1 MDKVFTI
8 AYREFMYNLRRPAF
22 LFAVF
27 GTPLIIIA
35 ALVLSVGLIGS
46 GPDVG
51 EYGTVGYVDN
61 SAAQVLAPGETL
73 EDYPDLFVRY
83 ESHEAADEAAR
94 AGTLAAYFELP
105 ENYLNNG
112 EVVLYTMESAP
123 EGLYDAIEELLAKNL
138 SVGVPNEIAVDLLAN
153 GASFD
158 VTAYDVNRTFDES
171 GGFFVIFMPIIFGFL
186 LIMSSVTTST
196 FLMNGLVEEK
206 TNRIMEVL
214 ITSVRPS
221 ELLLGKLLGMG
232 ALGLMQIV
240 LLLGAGIVGLNIAQQ
255 NNVLNGLTIPPD
267 LIVLAILYYLLS
279 YFLLAAVSIA
289 IGAVVGTEQES
300 RQLSAFMVMP
310 VMIPYMLLVTFIID
324 PNGTLP
330 TLLSLIPITAPM
342 AILMRTGMT
351 NVPLWQ
357 IGVSVAGLVILNVL
371 VMWGASRLFRWGVLS
386 TSKMPGLGRIIQ
398 ALRGR
403 APAITPQPRQTEA
416 L

>member
-27 GTPLIIIA
+27 GTPLIIIV
-35 ALVLSVGLIGS
+35 ALVLSIGLIDS
-46 GPDVG
+46 GPDLS
-51 EYGTVGYVDN
+51 EYGTVGYVDS
-61 SAAQVLAPGETL
+61 SAGQVLAPGETL

-83 ESHEAADEAAR
+83 ESKDAADEAAR

-105 ENYLNNG
+105 EDYLDSG
-112 EVVLYTMESAP
+112 QVTLYTMQPAP
-123 EGLYDAIEELLAKNL
+123 DGLFDAIEDLLSRNL
-138 SVGVPNEIAVDLLAN
+138 SVGIPNEIAVDLLTN
-153 GASFD
+153 GASFN
-158 VTAYDVNRTFDES
+158 VTAYDVNRTFDED
-171 GGFFVIFMPIIFGFL
+171 GGFFVVFMPIIFGFL

-214 ITSVRPS
+214 ITSVKPS

-240 LLLGAGIVGLNIAQQ
+240 LLLVAGVVGLSIAQQ
-255 NNVLNGLTIPPD
+255 NNILSGLTIPPD
-267 LIVLAILYYLLS
+267 LMVLAIIYYLLS

-289 IGAVVGTEQES
+289 IGAVVGSEQES
-300 RQLSAFMVMP
+300 RQLSAFMVLP
-310 VMIPYMLLVTFIID
+310 VMLPYILLVSFIID
-324 PNGTLP
+324 PNGTVP
-330 TLLSLIPITAPM
+330 TLLSLIPFTAPM
-342 AILMRTGMT
+342 AILMRTGLT

-357 IGVSVAGLVILNVL
+357 IAVSITGLVILNVI
-371 VMWGASRLFRWGVLS
+371 VMWGAARLFRWGVLS
-386 TSKMPGLGRIIQ
+386 TNKMPGLGRIIQ

-403 APAITPQPRQTEA
+403 APAIAPQSRQTEA

>member
-27 GTPLIIIA
+27 GTPLIIIV
-35 ALVLSVGLIGS
+35 ALVLSIGLIDS
-46 GPDVG
+46 GPDLS
-51 EYGTVGYVDN
+51 EYGTVGYVDS
-61 SAAQVLAPGETL
+61 SAAQVLAPGEPL
-73 EDYPDLFVRY
+73 EDYPDLFARY
-83 ESHEAADEAAR
+83 ETTEAADEAAR

-105 ENYLNNG
+105 EEYLDNG
-112 EVVLYTMESAP
+112 QVILYTMQPAP
-123 EGLYDAIEELLAKNL
+123 DGLFDAIEDLLATNL
-138 SVGVPNEIAVDLLAN
+138 AVGIPNEIAVDLLAN

-158 VTAYDVNRTFDES
+158 VTAYDVNRTFDEN
-171 GGFFVIFMPIIFGFL
+171 GGFFVVFMPIIFGFL

-214 ITSVRPS
+214 ITSVKPS

-240 LLLGAGIVGLNIAQQ
+240 LLLAAGVIGLNIAQQ
-255 NNVLNGLTIPPD
+255 NNVLGGLTIPPD
-267 LIVLAILYYLLS
+267 LIVLAIVYYLLS

-289 IGAVVGTEQES
+289 IGAVVGSEQES
-300 RQLSAFMVMP
+300 RQLSAFMVLP
-310 VMIPYMLLVTFIID
+310 VMLPYILLVSFIID
-324 PNGTLP
+324 PNGPVP
-330 TLLSLIPITAPM
+330 TLLSLIPFTAPM

-357 IGVSVAGLVILNVL
+357 IAVSITGLVILNVI
-371 VMWGASRLFRWGVLS
+371 VMWAAARLFKWGVLS
-386 TSKMPGLGRIIQ
+386 TNKMPGLGRIIQ

-403 APAITPQPRQTEA
+403 APAIAPQPRQTEA

>member
-1 MDKVFTI
+1 MDKVLTI

-27 GTPLIIIA
+27 GTPLIIVV
-35 ALVLSVGLIGS
+35 ALVLSVTLADS
-46 GPDVG
+46 RPDLS
-51 EYGTVGYVDN
+51 EYGTVGYIDN
-61 SAAQVLAPGETL
+61 SAAQVLAPDEPL

-83 ESHEAADEAAR
+83 ESKEAADEAAR

-105 ENYLNNG
+105 EDYLNNG
-112 EVVLYTMESAP
+112 QVTLYTMQPAP
-123 EGLYDAIEELLAKNL
+123 DGLFRAINGLLATNL
-138 SVGVPNEIAVDLLAN
+138 AVGIPNEIAVDLLAN

-158 VTAYDVNRTFDES
+158 VTAYDVNRTFDEN
-171 GGFFVIFMPIIFGFL
+171 GGFFVVFMPIIFGFL

-214 ITSVRPS
+214 ITSVKPS

-232 ALGLMQIV
+232 ALGLLQIV
-240 LLLGAGIVGLNIAQQ
+240 LLLVAGIVGLNIAQQ
-255 NNVLNGLTIPPD
+255 NNVLGGLTIPPD
-267 LIVLAILYYLLS
+267 LIVLAIIYYLLS

-289 IGAVVGTEQES
+289 IGAVVGSEQES
-300 RQLSAFMVMP
+300 RQLSAFMVLP
-310 VMIPYMLLVTFIID
+310 VMLPYILLVSFIID
-324 PNGTLP
+324 PNGPVP
-330 TLLSLIPITAPM
+330 TLLSLIPFTAPM

-357 IGVSVAGLVILNVL
+357 IGVSIAGLVILNMI
-371 VMWGASRLFRWGVLS
+371 VMWAAARLFKWGVLS
-386 TSKMPGLGRIIQ
+386 TNKMPGIGRIIQ

-403 APAITPQPRQTEA
+403 APAIAPQTRQTEA

>member
-1 MDKVFTI
+1 MDKVLTI
-8 AYREFMYNLRRPAF
+8 AFREFMYNLRRPAF

-27 GTPLIIIA
+27 GTPLIIIV
-35 ALVLSVGLIGS
+35 ALVLSIGLIDS
-46 GPDVG
+46 GPDLG
-51 EYGTVGYVDN
+51 EYGTVGYIDN
-61 SAAQVLAPGETL
+61 SAEQVLAPGETL

-83 ESHEAADEAAR
+83 ESKDAADEAAR
-94 AGTLAAYFELP
+94 AGSLAAYFELA
-105 ENYLNNG
+105 EEYLNNG
-112 EVVLYTMESAP
+112 QVTLYTMQPAP
-123 EGLYDAIEELLAKNL
+123 DALFDAIEDLLAENL
-138 SVGVPNEIAVDLLAN
+138 SVGIPNALAVDVLTN

-158 VTAYDVNRTFDES
+158 VTAYDVNRTFDED

-214 ITSVRPS
+214 ITSVKPS

-232 ALGLMQIV
+232 ALGLLQIV
-240 LLLGAGIVGLNIAQQ
+240 LLLAAGVIGLSIAQQ
-255 NNVLNGLTIPPD
+255 NNVLGGLTIPPD
-267 LIVLAILYYLLS
+267 LIVLAIIYYLLS

-289 IGAVVGTEQES
+289 IGAVVGSEQES
-300 RQLSAFMVMP
+300 RQLSAFMVLP
-310 VMIPYMLLVTFIID
+310 VMLPYILLVSFILD
-324 PNGTLP
+324 PNGTVP
-330 TLLSLIPITAPM
+330 TLLSLIPFTAPM

-357 IGVSVAGLVILNVL
+357 IGVSIAGLVLLNII
-371 VMWGASRLFRWGVLS
+371 VMWGAARLFKWGVLS
-386 TSKMPGLGRIIQ
+386 TSKMPRLGRIIQ

-403 APAITPQPRQTEA
+403 APAIAPQTRQTEA